1 VAIFLNPSNALRY
14 PALFQTDL
22 HVDKTLAFGG
32 NRRVSLNFDWF
43 NLMNNNVVLGQ
54 VERLNQSTAGNIT
67 TMLAPRVARFGLK
80 VNF

>member
-1 VAIFLNPSNALRY
+1 ML
-14 PALFQTDL
+14 
-22 HVDKTLAFGG
+22 
-32 NRRVSLNFDWF
+32 
-43 NLMNNNVVLGQ
+43 NNNVVLTQ